1 MTEKRLS
8 FYDLMDIL
16 DNFCI
21 EHEVHQDLDF
31 RELTVHSN
39 KISDVECLFFKNK
52 AGKVVETIVV
62 NKVRSNDR
70 K

>member
-8 FYDLMDIL
+8 FYDLMTVL

-21 EHEVHQDLDF
+21 EHQDLDF

-52 AGKVVETIVV
+52 SGKVVETIVV
-62 NKVRSNDR
+62 NKVRSND
-70 K
+70 